1 MAFPSSKSCRLV
13 GIIALLAGCTSST
26 DDPNPIA
33 SGGSVSAGGT
43 DAVGGG
49 GSGAGGSVSVT
60 SDVGVVPAGRLNRTH
75 YNNSVRD
82 LLGTSLRP
90 ADGFPADELVLGF
103 DVIAGV
109 LRVQPEHVEKYLAA
123 GEDLVAELLA
133 RPTTDPVRQRYF
145 ACDVTSGAE
154 CIGQVTKSLAQAAW
168 RRPVTDAEIAPYVQ
182 AAIAQSSAEA
192 GISVALRAVLT
203 SSKFLFRWELDPN
216 PEDAA
221 PHLVSG
227 YELATRL
234 SYALWGTTP
243 DAELLAAAAD
253 GSLQTPEG
261 VLLQTRRL
269 LSTGAGIGPLIETFA
284 AQWLNVNQ
292 VATVTPDGGIFPSF
306 DAELRASMMGE
317 TKEVIRDFWQNDVP
331 VSQLFA
337 ADFTYVNARLAQHY
351 GLAGVSGAGFQRVP
365 LAGTTRGGLLTLGS
379 FLTATSNPTRTSP
392 VKRGYF
398 VLDRLLCAAPPPP
411 PADVDLNIDTG
422 TGFED
427 LSVRERVAKHLEKGT
442 TCFACHKIM
451 DPIGLGLEH
460 YDAIGAYRDADAFGP
475 IDATGT
481 LPSAN
486 GDVAFNGAKELAAYL
501 AADERTLPCV
511 VTKLMTYGLG
521 RELRD
526 LQLPYKDSVVTATK
540 TGGGNFRAAIESLVQ
555 SDLFRTRRA
564 AKADEVKP

>member
-1 MAFPSSKSCRLV
+1 MTFTFSKSCRLV
-13 GIIALLAGCTSST
+13 GIIALLAGCTAET
-26 DDPNPIA
+26 GGITPGGAPGG
-33 SGGSVSAGGT
+33 SGGIGGSMS
-43 DAVGGG
+43 GGG
-49 GSGAGGSVSVT
+49 GSGAGGSVSST
-60 SDVGVVPAGRLNRTH
+60 ADIGFAPAGRLNRTH
-75 YNNSVRD
+75 YNNTVRD

-123 GEDLVAELLA
+123 GEELVAELMA
-133 RPTTDPVRQRYF
+133 RPATDPVRQRYF
-145 ACDVTSGAE
+145 ACDVASGAA
-154 CIGQVTKSLAQAAW
+154 CIGQVTKNLAQAAW
-168 RRPVTDAEIAPYVQ
+168 RRPVTDAELAPYVQ
-182 AAIAQSSAEA
+182 AATAQATAEA

-203 SSKFLFRWELDPN
+203 SAKFLFRWELDPN
-216 PEDAA
+216 PDDATA
-221 PHLVSG
+221 HLVNG

-243 DAELLAAAAD
+243 DAELLAAAAN

-261 VLLQTRRL
+261 ALAQTRRL
-269 LSTGAGIGPLIETFA
+269 LSTGASIGPLIESFA

-292 VATVTPDGGIFPSF
+292 VGTVTPDAGLFPSF
-306 DAELRASMMGE
+306 DAELRAAMMGE
-317 TKEVIRDFWQNDVP
+317 TKELVRDFWQNDLP
-331 VSQLFA
+331 VSQLFS

-351 GLAGVSGAGFQRVP
+351 GIPGVTGAAFQRVP
-365 LAGTTRGGLLTLGS
+365 VAGSTRGGLLSLGS

-398 VLDRLLCAAPPPP
+398 VLDRLLCSAPPPP

-422 TGFED
+422 TGFEN

-442 TCFACHKIM
+442 TCFACHRIM

-460 YDAIGAYRDADAFGP
+460 YDAIGTYRDADTFGP
-475 IDATGT
+475 IDATGK
-481 LPSAN
+481 LPSPN
-486 GDVAFNGAKELAAYL
+486 GEVAFNGAKELATFL

-521 RELRD
+521 RELQN
-526 LQLPYKDSVVTATK
+526 LQEPFKESVVTATK
-540 TGGGNFRAAIESLVQ
+540 TNGGNFRAAIESLVQ
-555 SDLFRTRRA
+555 SDLFRMRRA
-564 AKADEVKP
+564 AKVEEVKP